1 MKKSNRISFSKYD
14 AYHLYDLSL
23 EHFQEG
29 CFECDKLKKR
39 LQDFI
44 GKKDVRRIKNGIKKN
59 GYCKISQEEKDT
71 DEAIDVYK
79 KEKKQGKLKVL
90 RSLKCS

>member
-14 AYHLYDLSL
+14 SNHLYELSL

-29 CFECDKLKKR
+29 CFVCNKLKKR

-44 GKKDVRRIKNGIKKN
+44 GKKNVQQIRNVIKKG
-59 GYCKISQEEKDT
+59 GYCKIYEEKDT

-90 RSLKCS
+90 